1 MKRILLIFILL
12 LMASPA
18 CAQRDTDHWFAPMV
32 ASSTNGSPKQA
43 LYLSTDSTTPFPV
56 SIYNNNTVIG
66 TVTISKGNPQTFD
79 VPWNLMTGQNTAD
92 AMSVKTRGLYLHGD
106 LPFFAT
112 YRFSE
117 INHGEIL
124 TSKGKAGI
132 GNKFYAVYAP
142 LMNNQSSQNFSCGI
156 LATEDNTQVK
166 VSGYAMTTWFYNNFN
181 GLTHPSITITLNKG
195 QSYVFAGYA
204 NKPGNKDGFIGAK
217 IESTKPVSVT
227 NGNYHGQFGLAP
239 PYNGEDIV
247 MDQSVPVERLGQEF
261 VMIKGMGNLLPEIE
275 GAVIVATENNTEI
288 RLNDNPTPV
297 ATLNEGQYY
306 RVSAMNYIANGP
318 SHLNMYIKASKNVYV
333 YQLLSGIED
342 NDATEGFNY
351 IPPLNCFLP
360 TVIDEIGKIGE
371 LPYYTS
377 FNPPLVVKLNILTQ
391 AGAAVTVN
399 GIPTTAAQG
408 PFPVTG
414 TKDWVSYSVPNISG
428 NVTVA
433 STKAVTAGIIGGS
446 GNLGYGGYFAGFNSI
461 PVIKKSAGECIPGI
475 VLEVE
480 SGFDHYQWNL
490 NGNPIPGA
498 NSNTY
503 TPTQGGS
510 YTVSITKSTCTPLT
524 TYPYKVYTCLTN
536 TVKTLNI
543 CSAGK
548 PVTITPAFT
557 NSTQIPVPGTVQVIT
572 SPANG
577 TLTVN
582 STTGIL
588 TYTANAGTTTDTFT
602 YKFCGNDPDFTDCEQ
617 VKVNI
622 TVQPLILTDTTV
634 KTCPTTTG
642 TGIFDL
648 TAANVGGPANV
659 TKQYYPTLADLNAG
673 TNEIIPAN
681 AYSSVVPA
689 SIYVKVTTAE
699 GCTANA
705 KITLQFYPAPNIQ
718 NATLNGCFVPTN
730 PSTGTFDLTSALVTT
745 TAPVTKKYYPTLI
758 DATNGTNEIL
768 TPANYISPNAT
779 VYVKVITANGCY
791 DFAQITLNI
800 IPPKPSPLL
809 TDQYI
814 CPDAKIT
821 LNAGPGYTSYLWS
834 TGATTPS
841 ITVSIGSYWVIL
853 TSGGCETKQLVKV
866 MSVPVPKVKKV
877 EVTHNTATITAEG
890 GTPPYQYSRDGMI
903 WQDSNVFTNLPRG
916 KNNFYV
922 KDSYNCSP
930 VETQILVPNLI
941 NAITPNS
948 DGINDTLDYSQLAFL
963 KDLKFGIFNR
973 YGQLIY
979 SSEKSNTFKWD
990 GTIGGNPVSSG
1001 TYWYEIKWADPET
1014 QNLVTYTG
1022 WILVKNR
1029 N

>member
-1 MKRILLIFILL
+1 MKRILFIFILL
-12 LMASPA
+12 LLSSTVY
-18 CAQRDTDHWFAPMV
+18 AQRDTDHWFAPMV
-32 ASSTNGSPKQA
+32 ASSSNGSPKQA

-56 SIYNNNTVIG
+56 TIYNNNTVIG

-79 VPWNLMTGQNTAD
+79 VPWNLMTGQNTTD

-132 GNKFYAVYAP
+132 GTKFYAVYSP
-142 LMNNQSSQNFSCGI
+142 LMNNQISQNFTCGI

-195 QSYVFAGYA
+195 QSYIFAGFA

-227 NGNYHGQFGLAP
+227 NGNYHGQFGMAP

-261 VMIKGMGNLLPEIE
+261 VLIKGMGNLLPEIE
-275 GAVIVATENNTEI
+275 GAIIVATENNTEI
-288 RLNDNPTPV
+288 RLNNNPTPV
-297 ATLNEGQYY
+297 ATLNDGQYY
-306 RVSAMNYIANGP
+306 RVSAMNYIVNGP
-318 SHLNMYIKASKNVYV
+318 SHLNMYVKASKNVYV
-333 YQLLSGIED
+333 YQLLSGIAD

-360 TVIDEIGKIGE
+360 TVIDEIGKIDE
-371 LPYYTS
+371 MPYYTT
-377 FNPPLVVKLNILTQ
+377 FNPALFVKLNILTQ
-391 AGAAVTVN
+391 TGAGVTVN
-399 GIPTTAAQG
+399 GVTPPVAQG

-414 TKDWVSYSVPNISG
+414 TPNWVSYSIPNISG
-428 NVTVA
+428 NVTVT

-461 PVIKKSAGECIPGI
+461 PVISKSSGECIPGI

-498 NSNTY
+498 NNNTY
-503 TPTQGGS
+503 TPTQAGN

-524 TYPYKVYTCLTN
+524 TYPYKVYTCLAN
-536 TVKTLNI
+536 TVKPMNV
-543 CSAGK
+543 CSAGT
-548 PVTITPAFT
+548 PTAITPAFT
-557 NSTQIPVPGTVQVIT
+557 NSTQTPVPGTVQIIT
-572 SPANG
+572 PPANG

-582 STTGIL
+582 PMTGIL
-588 TYTANAGTTTDTFT
+588 TYTANTGTTTDTFT

-622 TVQPLILTDTTV
+622 TVQPLILTNTTV
-634 KTCPTTTG
+634 KSCETNG

-648 TAANVGGPANV
+648 TTATVGGPA
-659 TKQYYPTLADLNAG
+659 TATRKYYPTLTDLNAG

-681 AYSSVVPA
+681 AYPSGANATV
-689 SIYVKVTTAE
+689 YVKVTTVE

-705 KITLQFYPAPNIQ
+705 KITLQFYPKPNVQ
-718 NATLNGCFVPTN
+718 DTTLTGCFILNN
-730 PSTGTFDLTSALVTT
+730 PNTGTFNLTTALVTT
-745 TAPVTKKYYPTLI
+745 TNPVTKKYYPTLN
-758 DATNGTNEIL
+758 DAMNGTNEIT
-768 TPANYISPNAT
+768 TPTAYTSSNTT
-779 VYVKVITANGCY
+779 VIVKVITANGCF
-791 DFAQITLNI
+791 DFAKITLTVT
-800 IPPKPSPLL
+800 PPKPSPLL
-809 TDQYI
+809 VDQYI
-814 CPDAKIT
+814 CPDARIT
-821 LNAGPGYTSYLWS
+821 LDAGPGYTSYLWS

-841 ITVSIGSYWVIL
+841 IIASIGNYWVIL
-853 TSGGCETKQLVKV
+853 TSNGCETKQFVKV
-866 MSVPVPKVKKV
+866 MSVPVPKVKKI
-877 EVTHNTATITAEG
+877 ETTGNTVTLTVEG
-890 GTPPYQYSRDGMI
+890 GTPPYQYSRDGMT
-903 WQDSNVFTNLPRG
+903 WQNSNVFTDLPRG
-916 KNNFYV
+916 KNIFYV
-922 KDSYNCSP
+922 KDANNCRP
-930 VETQILVPNLI
+930 VEVQILVPNLI
-941 NAITPNS
+941 NAITPNN
-948 DGINDTLDYSQLAFL
+948 DGINDTLDYSELAYL

-973 YGQLIY
+973 YGQLIH
-979 SSEKSNTFKWD
+979 SSEKNNNFRWD
-990 GTIGGNPVSSG
+990 GTIGGTPVNSG
-1001 TYWYEIKWADPET
+1001 TYWYEIKWIDPDT
-1014 QNLVTYTG
+1014 QKLVSYTG

>member
-1 MKRILLIFILL
+1 MKRILFIFILL
-12 LMASPA
+12 FVSSSVF
-18 CAQRDTDHWFAPMV
+18 AQRDTEHWFAPMV
-32 ASSTNGSPKQA
+32 ASSSNGSPKQA
-43 LYLSTDSTTPFPV
+43 LYLSTDNTTPFPV

-79 VPWNLMTGQNTAD
+79 VPMNLMIGQNTTD

-117 INHGEIL
+117 VNHGEIL

-166 VSGYAMTTWFYNNFN
+166 VSGYGMTTWFYNNFN

-195 QSYVFAGYA
+195 QSYIFAGYA

-227 NGNYHGQFGLAP
+227 NGNYHGQFGMTP
-239 PYNGEDIV
+239 PYNGEDII

-261 VMIKGMGNLLPEIE
+261 VLIKGMGNLLPEIE
-275 GAVIVATENNTEI
+275 GAIIVATENNTEI
-288 RLNDNPTPV
+288 RLNNNPAPV
-297 ATLNEGQYY
+297 ITLNEGQYY
-306 RVSAMNYIANGP
+306 RVSAMNYVLNGP
-318 SHLNMYIKASKNVYV
+318 SHHNMYIKASKNVYV
-333 YQLLSGIED
+333 YQLLSGIAD

-371 LPYYTS
+371 LPYYTT
-377 FNPPLVVKLNILTQ
+377 FNPPLSVKLNILTQ
-391 AGAAVTVN
+391 TGAGVAVN
-399 GIPTTAAQG
+399 GVTPTTAEG

-414 TKDWVSYSVPNISG
+414 TPNWVSYSIPNITG
-428 NVTVA
+428 NITVT

-461 PVIKKSAGECIPGI
+461 PVISKSAGECIPGI

-490 NGNPIPGA
+490 NGTPIQGA
-498 NSNTY
+498 NNNTY
-503 TPTQGGS
+503 TPTQAGN
-510 YTVSITKSTCTPLT
+510 YTVSITKSTCNPLT
-524 TYPYKVYTCLTN
+524 TYPYKVYTCLVN
-536 TVKTLNI
+536 TVKSMNV
-543 CSAGK
+543 CSAGT
-548 PVTITPAFT
+548 PTAITPAFS
-557 NSTQIPVPGTVQVIT
+557 NSTQTPVPGTVQIIAAPV
-572 SPANG
+572 NG

-582 STTGIL
+582 PATGIL
-588 TYTANAGTTTDTFT
+588 TYTANTGTSTDTFT

-634 KTCPTTTG
+634 KTCETNG
-642 TGIFDL
+642 TGIFNL
-648 TAANVGGPANV
+648 TTAAVGGPTNAIR
-659 TKQYYPTLADLNAG
+659 KYYPTMADLNAG

-681 AYSSVVPA
+681 AYSSVAPA
-689 SIYVKVTTAE
+689 TIFVKVTTVE

-705 KITLQFYPAPNIQ
+705 KITLQFYPAPNVQ
-718 NATLNGCFVPTN
+718 NATLNGCFVLGN
-730 PSTGTFDLTSALVTT
+730 PNTGTFDLTTALVTS
-745 TAPVTKKYYPTLI
+745 TAPVTKKYYPTLT
-758 DATNGTNEIL
+758 DATNGTNEIT
-768 TPANYISPNAT
+768 TPTAYISSNTT
-779 VYVKVITANGCY
+779 VYVKVITGNGCF
-791 DFAQITLNI
+791 DFAQITLTV
-800 IPPKPSPLL
+800 IPPKPSALL
-809 TDQYI
+809 VDQYI
-814 CPDAKIT
+814 CPDARVT
-821 LNAGPGYTSYLWS
+821 LDAGPGYTSYLWN

-841 ITVSIGSYWVIL
+841 ITASIGNYWVIL
-853 TSGGCETKQLVKV
+853 TSNGCETKQFVKV
-866 MSVPVPKVKKV
+866 LSVPVPKIKKI
-877 EVTHNTATITAEG
+877 ETTGNTVTLTVEG

-903 WQDSNVFTNLPRG
+903 WQDSNIFTGLPRG
-916 KNNFYV
+916 KNIFYV
-922 KDSYNCSP
+922 KDSNNCRP

-948 DGINDTLDYSQLAFL
+948 DGINDSLDYSELGFL

-973 YGQLIY
+973 YGQLIH
-979 SSEKSNTFKWD
+979 SSDKNNNLKWD
-990 GTIGGNPVSSG
+990 GTIGGTPVSSG
-1001 TYWYEIKWADPET
+1001 TYWYEIKWTDPDT
-1014 QNLVTYTG
+1014 QKLISYTG
-1022 WILVKNR
+1022 WIMVKNR

>member
-1 MKRILLIFILL
+1 MKRIIFIFILL
-12 LMASPA
+12 FLSSIAY
-18 CAQRDTDHWFAPMV
+18 AQRDTDHWFAPMV
-32 ASSTNGSPKQA
+32 VSSSNGSPKQA
-43 LYLSTDSTTPFPV
+43 LYLSTDNITPFPV
-56 SIYNNNTVIG
+56 TIYNNNTVIG

-79 VPWNLMTGQNTAD
+79 VPWNLMTGQNTTD

-132 GNKFYAVYAP
+132 GTKFYAVYSP
-142 LMNNQSSQNFSCGI
+142 LMNNQISQNFTCGI

-195 QSYVFAGYA
+195 QSYILAGYA

-261 VMIKGMGNLLPEIE
+261 VLIKGMGNLLPEIE
-275 GAVIVATENNTEI
+275 GAIIVATENNTEI
-288 RLNDNPTPV
+288 RLNNNPTPV

-306 RVSAMNYIANGP
+306 RVSAMNYIVNGP
-318 SHLNMYIKASKNVYV
+318 SHLNMYVKASKNVYV
-333 YQLLSGIED
+333 YQLLSGIAD

-371 LPYYTS
+371 MPYYTT
-377 FNPPLVVKLNILTQ
+377 FNPPLSVKLNILTQ
-391 AGAAVTVN
+391 AGAGVAVN
-399 GIPTTAAQG
+399 GVTPAAAQG

-414 TKDWVSYSVPNISG
+414 TSDWVSYSIPNISG
-428 NVTVA
+428 NVTVT

-461 PVIKKSAGECIPGI
+461 PVISKSSGECVPGI

-490 NGNPIPGA
+490 NGTPIPGA

-503 TPTQGGS
+503 TPAQAGN
-510 YTVSITKSTCTPLT
+510 YTVSITKSNCTPLT
-524 TYPYKVYTCLTN
+524 TYPYKVFTCLVH
-536 TVKTLNI
+536 TVKPMNV
-543 CSAGK
+543 CSAGT
-548 PVTITPAFT
+548 PTAITPAFS
-557 NSTQIPVPGTVQVIT
+557 NSTQTPVPGTVQIIAPPV
-572 SPANG
+572 NG

-582 STTGIL
+582 PTTGIL

-634 KTCPTTTG
+634 KTCETNG

-648 TAANVGGPANV
+648 TTAPVGGPTNAIR
-659 TKQYYPTLADLNAG
+659 KYYPTMADLNAG

-681 AYSSVVPA
+681 AYPSAAPA
-689 SIYVKVTTAE
+689 TVFVKVTTVE

-705 KITLQFYPAPNIQ
+705 RITLQFYPAPNVQ
-718 NATLNGCFVPTN
+718 NANLNGCFVPGN
-730 PSTGTFDLTSALVTT
+730 PNTGTFDLTTALVTT
-745 TAPVTKKYYPTLI
+745 TAPVTKRYYPTLA
-758 DATNGTNEIL
+758 DATNGTNEIT
-768 TPANYISPNAT
+768 TPTAYISSNTT
-779 VYVKVITANGCY
+779 VYVKIITGNGCF
-791 DFAQITLNI
+791 DFAQITLTV
-800 IPPKPSPLL
+800 IPPKPSALL
-809 TDQYI
+809 VDRYI
-814 CPDAKIT
+814 CPDARVT
-821 LNAGPGYTSYLWS
+821 LDAGPGYTSYLWN

-841 ITVSIGSYWVIL
+841 ITASIGNYWVIL
-853 TSGGCETKQLVKV
+853 TSNGCETKQFVKV
-866 MSVPVPKVKKV
+866 LSVPVPKIKKI
-877 EVTHNTATITAEG
+877 ETTGNTVTLTVEG

-903 WQDSNVFTNLPRG
+903 WQDSNVFPGLPRG
-916 KNNFYV
+916 KNIFYV
-922 KDSYNCSP
+922 KDSSNCHP
-930 VETQILVPNLI
+930 VEVQILVPNLI

-948 DGINDTLDYSQLAFL
+948 DGINDTLDYTELAFL
-963 KDLKFGIFNR
+963 RDLKFGIFNR
-973 YGQLIY
+973 YGQLIH
-979 SSEKSNTFKWD
+979 SSDKNNNFKWD
-990 GTIGGNPVSSG
+990 GTIGGTPVNSG
-1001 TYWYEIKWADPET
+1001 TYWYEIKWTDPDT
-1014 QNLVTYTG
+1014 QKLVSYTG

>member
-1 MKRILLIFILL
+1 MKRIIFIFILL
-12 LMASPA
+12 FLSSIAY
-18 CAQRDTDHWFAPMV
+18 AQRDTDHWFAPMV
-32 ASSTNGSPKQA
+32 VSSSNGSPKQT
-43 LYLSTDSTTPFPV
+43 LYLSTDNITPFPV
-56 SIYNNNTVIG
+56 TIYNNNTVIG

-79 VPWNLMTGQNTAD
+79 IPWNLMTGQNTTD

-132 GNKFYAVYAP
+132 GTKFYAVYSP
-142 LMNNQSSQNFSCGI
+142 LMNNQISQNFTCGI

-195 QSYVFAGYA
+195 QSYIFAGYA

-217 IESTKPVSVT
+217 IESTKPISVT

-261 VMIKGMGNLLPEIE
+261 VLIKGMGNLLPEIE
-275 GAVIVATENNTEI
+275 GAIIVATENNTEI
-288 RLNDNPTPV
+288 RLNNNPTPV

-306 RVSAMNYIANGP
+306 RVSAMNYIVNGP

-333 YQLLSGIED
+333 YQLLSGIAD

-371 LPYYTS
+371 MPYYTT
-377 FNPPLVVKLNILTQ
+377 FNPPLSVKLNILTQ
-391 AGAAVTVN
+391 AGAGVAVN
-399 GIPTTAAQG
+399 GVTPAAAQG

-414 TKDWVSYSVPNISG
+414 TSDWVSYSIPNISG
-428 NVTVA
+428 NITVT

-461 PVIKKSAGECIPGI
+461 PVISKSSGECVPGI

-490 NGNPIPGA
+490 NGTPIPGA

-503 TPTQGGS
+503 TPAQAGN
-510 YTVSITKSTCTPLT
+510 YTVSITKNTCAPLT
-524 TYPYKVYTCLTN
+524 TYPYKVFTCLVH
-536 TVKTLNI
+536 TVKPMNV
-543 CSAGK
+543 CSAGT
-548 PVTITPAFT
+548 PATITPAFS
-557 NSTQIPVPGTVQVIT
+557 NSTQIPVPGTVQIIT
-572 SPANG
+572 PPANG

-582 STTGIL
+582 PATGVL
-588 TYTANAGTTTDTFT
+588 TYTANTGTTTDTFT

-617 VKVNI
+617 VKVNV

-634 KTCPTTTG
+634 KSCESNG

-648 TAANVGGPANV
+648 TTAAVGGPANAV
-659 TKQYYPTLADLNAG
+659 RKYYPTVADLNAG

-681 AYSSVVPA
+681 AYSSAVPA
-689 SIYVKVTTAE
+689 TVFVKVTTVE
-699 GCTANA
+699 GCTATA
-705 KITLQFYPAPNIQ
+705 KITLQFYPKPNVQ
-718 NATLNGCFVPTN
+718 NAALSGCFIPASPN
-730 PSTGTFDLTSALVTT
+730 TGIFNLATALVTT
-745 TAPVTKKYYPTLI
+745 TNPVTKKYYPTLN
-758 DATNGTNEIL
+758 DAINGTNEIT
-768 TPANYISPNAT
+768 TPNAYTSPNT
-779 VYVKVITANGCY
+779 IVFVKVINANGCF
-791 DFAQITLNI
+791 DFAQVTLTVT
-800 IPPKPSPLL
+800 PPKPSPLL

-814 CPDAKIT
+814 CPDARVT
-821 LNAGPGYTSYLWS
+821 LDAGPGYTSYLWS
-834 TGATTPS
+834 TGATTPY
-841 ITVSIGSYWVIL
+841 ITASIGNYWVIL
-853 TSGGCETKQLVKV
+853 TSNGCETKQFVKV
-866 MSVPVPKVKKV
+866 MSVPVPKIKKV
-877 EVTHNTATITAEG
+877 ETTGNTVTLTVEG

-903 WQDSNVFTNLPRG
+903 WQDSNVFTGLPRG
-916 KNNFYV
+916 KNIFYV
-922 KDSYNCSP
+922 KDSSNCHP
-930 VETQILVPNLI
+930 VEVQILVPNLI

-948 DGINDTLDYSQLAFL
+948 DGINDTLDYTELAFL
-963 KDLKFGIFNR
+963 RDLKFGIFNR
-973 YGQLIY
+973 YGQLIH
-979 SSEKSNTFKWD
+979 SSDKNNNFKWD
-990 GTIGGNPVSSG
+990 GTIGGTPVNSG
-1001 TYWYEIKWADPET
+1001 TYWYEIKWTDPDT
-1014 QNLVTYTG
+1014 QKMVSYTG

>member
-1 MKRILLIFILL
+1 MKRIIFIFILL
-12 LMASPA
+12 FLSSIAY
-18 CAQRDTDHWFAPMV
+18 AQRDTDHWFAPMV
-32 ASSTNGSPKQA
+32 VSSSNGSPKQA
-43 LYLSTDSTTPFPV
+43 LYLSTDNITPFPV
-56 SIYNNNTVIG
+56 TIYNNNTVIG

-79 VPWNLMTGQNTAD
+79 VPWNLMTGQNTTD

-132 GNKFYAVYAP
+132 GTKFYAVYSP
-142 LMNNQSSQNFSCGI
+142 LMNNQISQNFTCGI

-195 QSYVFAGYA
+195 QSYILAGYA

-261 VMIKGMGNLLPEIE
+261 VLIKGMGNLLPEIE
-275 GAVIVATENNTEI
+275 GAIIVATENNTEI
-288 RLNDNPTPV
+288 RLNNNPTPV

-306 RVSAMNYIANGP
+306 RVTAMNYIVNGP
-318 SHLNMYIKASKNVYV
+318 SHLNMYVKASKNVYV
-333 YQLLSGIED
+333 YQLLSGIAD

-371 LPYYTS
+371 MPYYTT
-377 FNPPLVVKLNILTQ
+377 FNPPLSVKLNILTQ
-391 AGAAVTVN
+391 AGAGVAVN
-399 GIPTTAAQG
+399 GVTPAAAQG

-414 TKDWVSYSVPNISG
+414 TSDWVSYSIPNISG
-428 NVTVA
+428 NVTVT

-461 PVIKKSAGECIPGI
+461 PVISKSSGECVPGI

-490 NGNPIPGA
+490 NGTPIPGA

-503 TPTQGGS
+503 TPAQAGN
-510 YTVSITKSTCTPLT
+510 YTVSITKSNCTPLT
-524 TYPYKVYTCLTN
+524 TYPYKVFTCLVH
-536 TVKTLNI
+536 TVKPMNV
-543 CSAGK
+543 CSAGT
-548 PVTITPAFT
+548 PATITPAFS
-557 NSTQIPVPGTVQVIT
+557 NSTQIPVPGTVQIIT
-572 SPANG
+572 PPANG

-582 STTGIL
+582 PATGVL
-588 TYTANAGTTTDTFT
+588 TYTANIGTTTDTFT

-617 VKVNI
+617 VKVNV

-634 KTCPTTTG
+634 KSCESNG

-648 TAANVGGPANV
+648 TTAPVGGPTNAIR
-659 TKQYYPTLADLNAG
+659 KYYPTMADLNAG

-681 AYSSVVPA
+681 AYPSAAPA
-689 SIYVKVTTAE
+689 TVFVKVTTVE

-705 KITLQFYPAPNIQ
+705 RITLQFYPAPNVQ
-718 NATLNGCFVPTN
+718 NANLNGCFVPGN
-730 PSTGTFDLTSALVTT
+730 PNTGTFDLNTALVTT
-745 TAPVTKKYYPTLI
+745 TAPVTKRYYPTLA
-758 DATNGTNEIL
+758 DATNGTNEIT
-768 TPANYISPNAT
+768 TPTAYISSNTT
-779 VYVKVITANGCY
+779 VYVKIITGNGCF
-791 DFAQITLNI
+791 DFAQITLTV
-800 IPPKPSPLL
+800 IPPKPSALL
-809 TDQYI
+809 VDRYI
-814 CPDAKIT
+814 CPDARVT
-821 LNAGPGYTSYLWS
+821 LDAGPGYTSYLWN

-841 ITVSIGSYWVIL
+841 ITASIGNYWVIL
-853 TSGGCETKQLVKV
+853 TSNGCETKQFVKV
-866 MSVPVPKVKKV
+866 LSVPVPKIKKI
-877 EVTHNTATITAEG
+877 ETTGNTVTLTVEG

-903 WQDSNVFTNLPRG
+903 WQDSNVFTGLPRG
-916 KNNFYV
+916 KNIFYV
-922 KDSYNCSP
+922 KDSSNCHP
-930 VETQILVPNLI
+930 VEVQILVPNLI

-948 DGINDTLDYSQLAFL
+948 DGINDTLDYTELAFL
-963 KDLKFGIFNR
+963 RDLKFGIFNR
-973 YGQLIY
+973 YGQLIH
-979 SSEKSNTFKWD
+979 SSDKNNNFKWD
-990 GTIGGNPVSSG
+990 GTIGGTPVNSG
-1001 TYWYEIKWADPET
+1001 TYWYEIKWTDPDT
-1014 QNLVTYTG
+1014 QKQVSYTG

>member
-1 MKRILLIFILL
+1 MKRILFILIL
-12 LMASPA
+12 LFISSTAT
-18 CAQRDTDHWFAPMV
+18 AQRDTDHWFAPMI
-32 ASSTNGSPKQA
+32 ASSSNGSPKQA

-56 SIYNNNTVIG
+56 TVYNNNTAIG

-79 VPWNLMTGQNTAD
+79 VPMNLMIGQNTTD

-117 INHGEIL
+117 VNHGEIL

-132 GNKFYAVYAP
+132 GKKFYAVYAP

-156 LATEDNTQVK
+156 LATEDNTQIK
-166 VSGYAMTTWFYNNFN
+166 VSGYGMTTWFYNNFN

-195 QSYVFAGYA
+195 QSYVFAGFA

-217 IESTKPVSVT
+217 IEATKPVSVT
-227 NGNYHGQFGLAP
+227 NGNYHGQFGMTP
-239 PYNGEDIV
+239 PYNGEDII

-275 GAVIVATENNTEI
+275 GAIVVATENNTEI

-297 ATLNEGQYY
+297 AILNEGQYY
-306 RVSAMNYIANGP
+306 RVSAMNYVLNGP
-318 SHLNMYIKASKNVYV
+318 SHHNMYIKSSKNVYV
-333 YQLLSGIED
+333 YQLLSGIAD

-371 LPYYTS
+371 LPYYTT
-377 FNPPLVVKLNILTQ
+377 FNPPLTVKLNILTQ
-391 AGAAVTVN
+391 TGATVTVN
-399 GIPTTAAQG
+399 GIPTTASQG

-414 TKDWVSYSVPNISG
+414 TKDWVSYSVPNITG
-428 NVTVA
+428 NVTVG

-461 PVIKKSAGECIPGI
+461 PVISKSAGECVPGI
-475 VLEVE
+475 ILEVE
-480 SGFDHYQWNL
+480 GGFDHYQWNL

-498 NSNTY
+498 IFNTY
-503 TPTQGGS
+503 TPTQAGS
-510 YTVSITKSTCTPLT
+510 YTVSITKSTCSPIV
-524 TYPYKVYTCLTN
+524 TYPYKVYSCLTN
-536 TVKTLNI
+536 TTKQLNI
-543 CSAGK
+543 CNTGIPTA
-548 PVTITPAFT
+548 ITPAFT
-557 NSTQIPVPGTVQVIT
+557 NSIQTPVPGTVQIIT
-572 SPANG
+572 PPANG

-582 STTGIL
+582 STTGVL

-617 VKVNI
+617 VKVNVTI
-622 TVQPLILTDTTV
+622 QPLILTDAIV
-634 KTCPTTTG
+634 KTCGTNG

-648 TAANVGGPANV
+648 TAANVGGPANAV
-659 TKQYYPTLADLNAG
+659 RKYYPTLVDLNAG
-673 TNEIIPAN
+673 TNEIILAG
-681 AYSSVVPA
+681 AYPSTVPA
-689 SIYVKVTTAE
+689 SVYVKVTTVD

-705 KITLQFYPAPNIQ
+705 KITLQFHPAPHIQ
-718 NATLNGCFVPTN
+718 DATISGCFVPNN
-730 PSTGTFDLTSALVTT
+730 PNTGTFDLTSALVTT
-745 TAPVTKKYYPTLI
+745 TAPVTKKYYPTLT
-758 DATNGTNEIL
+758 DATNGTNEIM
-768 TPANYISPNAT
+768 TPANYVSPNTT
-779 VYVKVITANGCY
+779 VYVKVTTANGCF
-791 DFAQITLNI
+791 DFAKITLTV

-814 CPDAKIT
+814 CPEGRIT

-841 ITVSIGSYWVIL
+841 ITVPIGNYWVIL
-853 TSGGCETKQLVKV
+853 KSGGCETKQFVKV
-866 MSVPVPKVKKV
+866 MSVPIPKIKKI
-877 EVTHNTATITAEG
+877 EVMNNTATIIVEN
-890 GTPPYQYSRDGMI
+890 GTPPYQYSKDGMI
-903 WQDSNVFTNLPRG
+903 WQDSNVFTNLTRG
-916 KNNFYV
+916 KNVFYV
-922 KDSYNCSP
+922 KDSNNCNP
-930 VETQILVPNLI
+930 VEAQILVPNLI

-948 DGINDTLDYSQLAFL
+948 DGINDTLDYSELAFL

-979 SSEKSNTFKWD
+979 SSEKSNNYKWD
-990 GTIGGNPVSSG
+990 GTIGGSPVNSG
-1001 TYWYEIKWADPET
+1001 TYWYEIKWTDPDT
-1014 QNLVTYTG
+1014 QKLVAYTG